1 MNSAEPNARAAMEAR
16 REGRARL
23 RAVTATVGAVGLVGA
38 GVVAFALPG
47 SHHAASSTGTGAS
60 SSAGSNSSGSSGT
73 GSGSTSSGSTGS
85 GASSSSGSS
94 GSSGSSSSSGSFGN
108 FGSGVSSGQG
118 SGQTTSGGS

>member
-23 RAVTATVGAVGLVGA
+23 RAVTATVGAAGLVGA

-60 SSAGSNSSGSSGT
+60 SSAGS
-73 GSGSTSSGSTGS
+73 
-85 GASSSSGSS
+85 
-94 GSSGSSSSSGSFGN
+94 SSGSSSSSGSFGN